1 MVDHSGEKFGE
12 WTIIEKI
19 DTEKYLAKCSC
30 GTEKIVFY
38 NNLKRGLSTNCGCIQ
53 NEKCRKR
60 MTTHGKS
67 KSKIYM
73 VWAGMKRRCY
83 NPNQKSYPDYGGRG
97 IKMCDDWKENFESF
111 YKWSMENGYI
121 EGEVEID
128 RIDVNGNYCPENCRW
143 ISKKKNMNNK
153 RNNTIVK
160 YRNKNYTLS
169 ELADKFDIKEGL
181 IIERLQRGWDIED
194 AVLPTFAKGDGKFK
208 PLYTEVRGENL
219 TLEEIALKYELNL
232 GCVKSRYQK
241 GLRGEDLIQ
250 SPTPKNIP
258 KKILCYDLNG
268 NFIKE
273 FESIK
278 LASKELNIGRSTIS
292 NICNGKIK
300 KPKKYIFKFK
310 EEC

>member
-12 WTIIEKI
+12 WTIIKKI

-143 ISKKKNMNNK
+143 ADAKTQGQNK
-153 RNNTIVK
+153 RNNIVVEI
-160 YRNKNYTLS
+160 NGETHILS
-169 ELADKFDIKEGL
+169 EWCRI
-181 IIERLQRGWDIED
+181 
-194 AVLPTFAKGDGKFK
+194 
-208 PLYTEVRGENL
+208 
-219 TLEEIALKYELNL
+219 L
-232 GCVKSRYQK
+232 GVKRNTVKSRISQQ
-241 GLRGEDLIQ
+241 GL
-250 SPTPKNIP
+250 TPYEALTIP
-258 KKILCYDLNG
+258 
-268 NFIKE
+268 FIKGNRK
-273 FESIK
+273 K
-278 LASKELNIGRSTIS
+278 LK
-292 NICNGKIK
+292 
-300 KPKKYIFKFK
+300 
-310 EEC
+310 

>member
-143 ISKKKNMNNK
+143 VSMAVQN
-153 RNNTIVK
+153 
-160 YRNKNYTLS
+160 RNKLSYTPRTAMLTVDGVTKPIMTWAEEVGIPYKTLWRRLS
-169 ELADKFDIKEGL
+169 V
-181 IIERLQRGWDIED
+181 GWEPKRAITT
-194 AVLPTFAKGDGKFK
+194 P
-208 PLYTEVRGENL
+208 VRRH
-219 TLEEIALKYELNL
+219 I
-232 GCVKSRYQK
+232 
-241 GLRGEDLIQ
+241 
-250 SPTPKNIP
+250 
-258 KKILCYDLNG
+258 
-268 NFIKE
+268 
-273 FESIK
+273 
-278 LASKELNIGRSTIS
+278 
-292 NICNGKIK
+292 
-300 KPKKYIFKFK
+300 
-310 EEC
+310 